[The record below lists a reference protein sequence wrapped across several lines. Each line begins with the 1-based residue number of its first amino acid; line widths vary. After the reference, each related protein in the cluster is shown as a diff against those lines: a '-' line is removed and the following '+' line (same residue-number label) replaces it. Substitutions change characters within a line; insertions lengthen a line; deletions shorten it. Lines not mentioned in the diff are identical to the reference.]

1 MKFLFKLAIIA
12 LASAVSVVSANEDC
26 FVCTEL
32 VNFAE
37 DFVEKNS
44 SIVYVEGELE
54 KVCKFAPSEYQATCD
69 SLVTAYGA
77 ELVQLLINKE
87 PASTVCNQIDL
98 CTSSSAEE
106 LTGGVECTI
115 CDFALKEVEGF
126 LQNSETETEILNQVD
141 KACDLFGGLKSTC
154 VSLANSYIPQLITAL
169 ENNQNPDTICAE
181 IKACPSSSSE
191 RMIKKNF

>member
-1 MKFLFKLAIIA
+1 MKFLFKLALIA
-12 LASAVSVVSANEDC
+12 LASVSVASANEEC

-37 DFVEKNS
+37 DFIEKNS
-44 SIVYVEGELE
+44 SVVYVEGELE

-69 SLVTAYGA
+69 SLITAYGG
-77 ELVQLLINKE
+77 ELIQLLINKE
-87 PASTVCNQIDL
+87 PASTVCDQIDL
-98 CTSSSAEE
+98 CTSSSTEKD
-106 LTGGVECTI
+106 LTGGIECTI
-115 CDFALKEVEGF
+115 CDFALKEVEGY
-126 LQNSETETEILNQVD
+126 LQNSETETEILNEVD

-154 VSLANSYIPQLITAL
+154 VSLANSYIPQLISAL

>member
-1 MKFLFKLAIIA
+1 MKFLYKLAIIA
-12 LASAVSVVSANEDC
+12 LASAVSVVSANEEC

-32 VNFAE
+32 VNLVE

-54 KVCKFAPSEYQATCD
+54 KVCKFSLEYQATCD
-69 SLVTAYGA
+69 SLVTAYGG

-87 PASTVCNQIDL
+87 PASTFCSQIDL
-98 CTSSSAEE
+98 CTSSAEE

-126 LQNSETETEILNQVD
+126 LENSETETEILTQVD

-154 VSLANSYIPQLITAL
+154 VSLANSYIPQLISAL